1 MKLKMCSVAIAL
13 SALFAQ
19 PFNRAYPIG
28 VTRTNRRI
36 ATLMVHT
43 SPLDQAGTG
52 DAGGMNIYVCEAAQ
66 NMAAMGV
73 EVDIF
78 TRRTNTEVAAIV
90 EVSPGVRVIQLNVGP
105 VSGVTKEQLPNLI
118 PALAEEFKKALVAT
132 HYDVIHSHY
141 WISGK
146 VAMPVAKELN
156 IPLVH
161 TMHTMARVKNLNL
174 AEGEMPEPMIRVQGE
189 TQVVAAA
196 DSLIA
201 NTDAEAASLVSL
213 YEACPDNVSVVS
225 PGVNLKVFTAGAG
238 KAAARE
244 FVGLPKDAHIITFVG
259 RIQPHKGPEV
269 LIRAV
274 AEMVQHSPHLRPK
287 LVTNIIGGASGA
299 NQSEV
304 ERLKEL
310 TSWLGIDDV
319 VRFAPPVARQDLPQ
333 WYRAADLVCVPSYSE
348 SFGLV
353 ALEAQACGTPV
364 VATAVGGLRTA
375 VADGISGVLVD
386 GHNPRAWSSVL
397 ARLIQEPQRRVLL
410 SMGAVEHASHFG
422 WDATSRGTLDI
433 YDRVLSAR
441 VDAAKNIG

>member
-1 MKLKMCSVAIAL
+1 
-13 SALFAQ
+13 
-19 PFNRAYPIG
+19 
-28 VTRTNRRI
+28 
-36 ATLMVHT
+36 MVHT

-52 DAGGMNIYVCEAAQ
+52 DAGGMNIYVVEAAQ

-73 EVDIF
+73 QVDIF
-78 TRRTNTEVAAIV
+78 TRRNNPDVADIV
-90 EVSPGVRVIQLNVGP
+90 DLAPGVRAIQLNVGP
-105 VSGVTKEQLPNLI
+105 VSGVTKEQLPKLI
-118 PALAEEFKKALVAT
+118 PDLSAAFKEALSKSQYEI
-132 HYDVIHSHY
+132 IHSHY

-146 VAMPVAKELN
+146 VAMPVAKDLN
-156 IPLVH
+156 IPFVH

-174 AEGEMPEPMIRVQGE
+174 AEGETPEPMIRVQGE

-196 DSLIA
+196 DALIA

-213 YEACPDNVSVVS
+213 YEACPDNVLVVS
-225 PGVNLKVFTAGAG
+225 PGVNLKVFTKGAG
-238 KAAARE
+238 RTQARE
-244 FVGLPKDAHIITFVG
+244 ALNIDKSAHVISFVG

-269 LIRAV
+269 LIRSISELV
-274 AEMVQHSPHLRPK
+274 SHSPHLRAK
-287 LVTNIIGGASGA
+287 LIVNIIGGASGA

-310 TSWLGIDDV
+310 VTWLGIDDV
-319 VRFAPPVARQDLPQ
+319 VRFAPPVSRNDLPQ
-333 WYRAADLVCVPSYSE
+333 WYRASDLVCVPSYSE

-386 GHNPRAWSSVL
+386 GHDPRAWSSVL
-397 ARLIQEPQRRVLL
+397 ARLLQEPQRRVLL

-441 VDAAKNIG
+441 AEAKKNIG

>member
-1 MKLKMCSVAIAL
+1 MTS
-13 SALFAQ
+13 
-19 PFNRAYPIG
+19 
-28 VTRTNRRI
+28 RRI

-43 SPLDQAGTG
+43 SPLDQAGVG
-52 DAGGMNIYVCEAAQ
+52 DAGGMNIYVTEAAQ
-66 NMAAMGV
+66 NMASQGV
-73 EVDIF
+73 AVDIF
-78 TRRTNTEVAAIV
+78 TRRTNHDVADVV
-90 EVSPGVRVIQLNVGP
+90 EVSPGVRVIQLNVGA
-105 VSGVTKEQLPNLI
+105 VDGVTKEQLPALI
-118 PALAEEFKKALVAT
+118 PALTERFSEELKKYR
-132 HYDVIHSHY
+132 YDVIHSHY

-146 VAMPVAKELN
+146 VAIPVAKELA

-161 TMHTMARVKNLNL
+161 TMHTMARVKNLIL
-174 AEGEMPEPMIRVQGE
+174 AEGEVPEPMIRVQGE

-196 DSLIA
+196 DALIA

-225 PGVNLKVFTAGAG
+225 PGVNLKAFTPGAG
-238 KAAARE
+238 RAAARE
-244 FVGLPKDAHIITFVG
+244 RLVMARDAYIITFVG

-274 AEMVQHSPHLRPK
+274 AEMVTHSKHLRPK
-287 LVTNIIGGASGA
+287 LIVNIMGGASGA

-310 TSWLGIDDV
+310 STWLGIDDV
-319 VRFAPPVARQDLPQ
+319 VRFAPPCPRVELPD

-364 VATAVGGLRTA
+364 VATAIGGLRTA

-386 GHNPRAWSSVL
+386 GHDPRAWSSVL
-397 ARLIQEPQRRVLL
+397 ARLLQEPQRRVLL
-410 SMGAVEHASHFG
+410 SLGAVEHASHFG

-433 YDRVLSAR
+433 YDRVISAR
-441 VDAAKNIG
+441 IDAAKNIG

>member
-1 MKLKMCSVAIAL
+1 
-13 SALFAQ
+13 
-19 PFNRAYPIG
+19 
-28 VTRTNRRI
+28 
-36 ATLMVHT
+36 MVHT

-78 TRRTNTEVAAIV
+78 TRRTNNEVADVV
-90 EVSPGVRVIQLNVGP
+90 EVAPGVRVIQLNVGP
-105 VSGVTKEQLPNLI
+105 VSGVTKEQLPKLI
-118 PALAEEFKKALVAT
+118 PDMSAAFKEALTKT

-146 VAMPVAKELN
+146 VAMPVAKELD

-174 AEGEMPEPMIRVQGE
+174 AEGEVPEPMIRVQGE

-196 DSLIA
+196 DALVA

-213 YEACPDNVSVVS
+213 YEACPDNVLVVS
-225 PGVNLKVFTAGAG
+225 PGVNLKVFTPGAG
-238 KAAARE
+238 RGAARE
-244 FVGLPKDAHIITFVG
+244 ALQMDKNAHVISFVG

-269 LIRAV
+269 LIRAI
-274 AEMVQHSPHLRPK
+274 AEMVSHSPHLRTK
-287 LVTNIIGGASGA
+287 LITNIMGGASGA

-310 TSWLGIDDV
+310 TTWLGIDDV
-319 VRFAPPVARQDLPQ
+319 VRFAPPVPREELPQ
-333 WYRAADLVCVPSYSE
+333 WYRASDLVCVPSYSE

-386 GHNPRAWSSVL
+386 GHDPRAWSSVL
-397 ARLIQEPQRRVLL
+397 ARLLQEPQRRVLL
-410 SMGAVEHASHFG
+410 SMGAIEHASHFG

-441 VDAAKNIG
+441 AEVKKNIG

>member
-1 MKLKMCSVAIAL
+1 MTS
-13 SALFAQ
+13 
-19 PFNRAYPIG
+19 
-28 VTRTNRRI
+28 RRI

-52 DAGGMNIYVCEAAQ
+52 DAGGMNIYVVEAAQ

-73 EVDIF
+73 HVDIF
-78 TRRTNTEVAAIV
+78 TRRNNPDVADIV
-90 EVSPGVRVIQLNVGP
+90 DVAPGVRVIQLNVGP
-105 VSGVTKEQLPNLI
+105 VSGVTKEQLPKLI
-118 PALAEEFKKALVAT
+118 PDLAAAFKEALTST
-132 HYDVIHSHY
+132 HYDIIHSHY

-146 VAMPVAKELN
+146 VAMPVAKELG

-174 AEGEMPEPMIRVQGE
+174 AEGETPEPMIRVQGE
-189 TQVVAAA
+189 SQVVAAA
-196 DSLIA
+196 DALIA

-213 YEACPDNVSVVS
+213 YEACPDNVLVVS
-225 PGVNLKVFTAGAG
+225 PGVNLKVFTQGEG
-238 KAAARE
+238 RMAARD
-244 FVGLPKDAHIITFVG
+244 VVDLDKSSHVISFVG
-259 RIQPHKGPEV
+259 RIQPHKGPEI
-269 LIRAV
+269 LIRAI
-274 AEMVQHSPHLRPK
+274 AEMVSHSPHLRAK
-287 LVTNIIGGASGA
+287 LITNIIGGASGA

-310 TSWLGIDDV
+310 VSWLGIDDV
-319 VRFAPPVARQDLPQ
+319 VRFAPPVPREELPN
-333 WYRAADLVCVPSYSE
+333 WYRASDLVCVPSYSE

-386 GHNPRAWSSVL
+386 GHDPRAWSSVL
-397 ARLIQEPQRRVLL
+397 ARLLQEPQRRVLL
-410 SMGAVEHASHFG
+410 SMGAIEHASHFG

-441 VDAAKNIG
+441 ADVKKNIG